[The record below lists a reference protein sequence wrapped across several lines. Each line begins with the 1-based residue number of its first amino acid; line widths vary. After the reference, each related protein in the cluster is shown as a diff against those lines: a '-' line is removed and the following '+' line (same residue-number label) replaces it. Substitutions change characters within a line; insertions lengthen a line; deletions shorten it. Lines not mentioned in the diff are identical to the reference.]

1 MSNRQKE
8 VGCMGRFVN
17 PDNSAFQVALNSRIY
32 VDKTGLIEYTNSVLD
47 TTNAYICNSRPRRF
61 GKSYAANM
69 LAAYYSKGAD
79 SEQMFS
85 GLRISKD
92 ADFKKH
98 LNKYDVIHIDIQWF
112 LANCD
117 DADNIV
123 KHVTEAVLD
132 ELREVYPDV
141 LPLEVSGLPDALS
154 RIKDKV
160 GQKFVVIIDEW
171 DVLIRDESSDLVV
184 QEEYINF
191 LRGMFKGN
199 EPTKFLHLAFLTGIL
214 PIKKVKTQS
223 ALNNFDE
230 FTMLD
235 AKVFAPYIGFTENE
249 VRKLCV
255 EYNKDF
261 SEVKRWY
268 DGYLLSWT
276 QIYNPK
282 AVVSVMTWGD
292 FQSYWSKT
300 GTYESI
306 VPLIN
311 MNFDGLKTAMIDM
324 VAGSPVK
331 VKTATYQNDMVTFK
345 NKDDILTLLIHLG
358 YVAYDS
364 VNRTAFVP
372 NEEIR
377 QELIDAVEDRQW
389 NEFTEL
395 QLKSEELLR
404 ATWDADCET
413 VAQMIEYFHSEYTSA
428 ITYNNE
434 NSLSSVLSI
443 AYLGALQ
450 YYFKPIREM
459 PTGRG
464 FADLVFIPK
473 KEFPDVPA
481 MILELKWNQA
491 AETALRQI
499 KEKKYDSILDSYHG
513 NVLLVRINYDKKS
526 KSHDCIIEQLVK

>member
-1 MSNRQKE
+1 
-8 VGCMGRFVN
+8 
-17 PDNSAFQVALNSRIY
+17 
-32 VDKTGLIEYTNSVLD
+32 
-47 TTNAYICNSRPRRF
+47 
-61 GKSYAANM
+61 
-69 LAAYYSKGAD
+69 
-79 SEQMFS
+79 
-85 GLRISKD
+85 
-92 ADFKKH
+92 
-98 LNKYDVIHIDIQWF
+98 
-112 LANCD
+112 
-117 DADNIV
+117 
-123 KHVTEAVLD
+123 
-132 ELREVYPDV
+132 
-141 LPLEVSGLPDALS
+141 
-154 RIKDKV
+154 
-160 GQKFVVIIDEW
+160 
-171 DVLIRDESSDLVV
+171 
-184 QEEYINF
+184 
-191 LRGMFKGN
+191 
-199 EPTKFLHLAFLTGIL
+199 
-214 PIKKVKTQS
+214 
-223 ALNNFDE
+223 
-230 FTMLD
+230 MLD

-268 DGYLLSWT
+268 DGYLLAGT

-345 NKDDILTLLIHLG
+345 NKDDVLTLLIHLG

-481 MILELKWNQA
+481 MILDLKWNQA

>member
-1 MSNRQKE
+1 
-8 VGCMGRFVN
+8 
-17 PDNSAFQVALNSRIY
+17 
-32 VDKTGLIEYTNSVLD
+32 
-47 TTNAYICNSRPRRF
+47 
-61 GKSYAANM
+61 
-69 LAAYYSKGAD
+69 
-79 SEQMFS
+79 
-85 GLRISKD
+85 
-92 ADFKKH
+92 
-98 LNKYDVIHIDIQWF
+98 
-112 LANCD
+112 
-117 DADNIV
+117 
-123 KHVTEAVLD
+123 
-132 ELREVYPDV
+132 
-141 LPLEVSGLPDALS
+141 
-154 RIKDKV
+154 
-160 GQKFVVIIDEW
+160 
-171 DVLIRDESSDLVV
+171 
-184 QEEYINF
+184 
-191 LRGMFKGN
+191 
-199 EPTKFLHLAFLTGIL
+199 
-214 PIKKVKTQS
+214 
-223 ALNNFDE
+223 
-230 FTMLD
+230 MLD

-268 DGYLLSWT
+268 DGYLLSGT

-311 MNFDGLKTAMIDM
+311 MNFDGLKTAMIAM

>member
-1 MSNRQKE
+1 
-8 VGCMGRFVN
+8 
-17 PDNSAFQVALNSRIY
+17 
-32 VDKTGLIEYTNSVLD
+32 
-47 TTNAYICNSRPRRF
+47 
-61 GKSYAANM
+61 
-69 LAAYYSKGAD
+69 
-79 SEQMFS
+79 
-85 GLRISKD
+85 
-92 ADFKKH
+92 
-98 LNKYDVIHIDIQWF
+98 
-112 LANCD
+112 
-117 DADNIV
+117 
-123 KHVTEAVLD
+123 
-132 ELREVYPDV
+132 
-141 LPLEVSGLPDALS
+141 
-154 RIKDKV
+154 
-160 GQKFVVIIDEW
+160 
-171 DVLIRDESSDLVV
+171 
-184 QEEYINF
+184 
-191 LRGMFKGN
+191 
-199 EPTKFLHLAFLTGIL
+199 
-214 PIKKVKTQS
+214 
-223 ALNNFDE
+223 
-230 FTMLD
+230 MLD

-268 DGYLLSWT
+268 DGYLLSGT

>member
-1 MSNRQKE
+1 
-8 VGCMGRFVN
+8 
-17 PDNSAFQVALNSRIY
+17 
-32 VDKTGLIEYTNSVLD
+32 
-47 TTNAYICNSRPRRF
+47 
-61 GKSYAANM
+61 
-69 LAAYYSKGAD
+69 
-79 SEQMFS
+79 
-85 GLRISKD
+85 
-92 ADFKKH
+92 
-98 LNKYDVIHIDIQWF
+98 
-112 LANCD
+112 
-117 DADNIV
+117 
-123 KHVTEAVLD
+123 
-132 ELREVYPDV
+132 
-141 LPLEVSGLPDALS
+141 
-154 RIKDKV
+154 
-160 GQKFVVIIDEW
+160 
-171 DVLIRDESSDLVV
+171 
-184 QEEYINF
+184 
-191 LRGMFKGN
+191 
-199 EPTKFLHLAFLTGIL
+199 
-214 PIKKVKTQS
+214 
-223 ALNNFDE
+223 
-230 FTMLD
+230 MLD

-268 DGYLLSWT
+268 DGYLLSGT

-345 NKDDILTLLIHLG
+345 NKDDVLTLLIHLG

-434 NSLSSVLSI
+434 TSLSSVLSI